1 MRVSSVSYFNNK
13 YFQNSLGAQAVV
25 DNDKVTPVPTKDK
38 NSANTTKFL
47 LYGIGALAV
56 LGIGYKLLKG
66 KGPSV
71 GEKSANKMDN
81 IIQNELSHPYS
92 NATISKF
99 YSKNKVNYGKVV
111 KETKDSVIELETKPF
126 RYLHDEPENT
136 SYEKLIT
143 ITNKNNGI
151 TRTYQNFYRNGKL
164 YETNLSVDIP
174 KNGSHSIIDSRVNYA
189 YDDKGNLEFIA
200 RQILGRTDNKGSY
213 HNFDINNKTKPF
225 EPFPIIVKSVKE
237 DKAKVVSGVY
247 TFEDLCEYNSA
258 FDPLK

>member
-25 DNDKVTPVPTKDK
+25 DNDKVTPVPAKDK
-38 NSANTTKFL
+38 NSADTTKYL

-66 KGPSV
+66 KGTSV

-189 YDDKGNLEFIA
+189 YD
-200 RQILGRTDNKGSY
+200 NKGSY

-225 EPFPIIVKSVKE
+225 GPFPIIVKSVKE